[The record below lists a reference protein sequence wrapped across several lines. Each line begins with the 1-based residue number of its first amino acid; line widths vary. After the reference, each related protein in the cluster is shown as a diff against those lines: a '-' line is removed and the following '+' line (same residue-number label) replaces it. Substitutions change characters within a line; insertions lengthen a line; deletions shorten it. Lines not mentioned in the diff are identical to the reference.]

1 MTKVTQAMTVVE
13 QATKALNKATAD
25 ATKIYANISI
35 LSEAA
40 PALVEEIQ
48 ILQGNLNALTEEY
61 SEKFRKAKAE
71 LSLKLIENEQQV
83 LENLMKKFNLATI
96 THLELEHLREDL
108 LDAKHY
114 IEATVGKA
122 VAIAKNQEKAAHEKT
137 LLESQSN
144 WKVEKAELVAK
155 EQAAQHNIEMLTQQ
169 LQALQETITAERTAR
184 IEIAQAESN
193 RQGVTVNT
201 NGK

>member
-1 MTKVTQAMTVVE
+1 MTVVE

-83 LENLMKKFNLATI
+83 LESLMKKFNLATI
-96 THLELEHLREDL
+96 THLDLEHLREDL
-108 LDAKHY
+108 LDAKHD

-155 EQAAQHNIEMLTQQ
+155 EQAAQHKIEMLTQQ
-169 LQALQETITAERTAR
+169 VQTLQETITAERTAR